1 MILPSI
7 NLISL
12 DESGIDDNIVK
23 EYGYSPIGQRCYG
36 EKPYRCKKRFNIISS
51 FNQNKLFAPFV
62 FEGPCNSSVFSMYM
76 KNVLLPELKP

>member
-1 MILPSI
+1 MAI
-7 NLISL
+7 
-12 DESGIDDNIVK
+12 
-23 EYGYSPIGQRCYG
+23 SPIGQRCYG

-76 KNVLLPELKP
+76 KNVLLPELRPGQIVIMDNASFHTSITREI